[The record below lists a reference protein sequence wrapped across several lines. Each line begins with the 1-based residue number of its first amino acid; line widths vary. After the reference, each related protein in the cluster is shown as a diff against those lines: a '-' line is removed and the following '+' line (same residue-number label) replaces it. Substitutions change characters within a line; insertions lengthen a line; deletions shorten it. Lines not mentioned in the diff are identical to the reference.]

1 MLLPSFE
8 GQVFFILGKFFL
20 VRLLILFQFCLQ
32 IATQSKGQSFHSVVN
47 QAIPDDG
54 SWMELPLEVNG
65 LPLYLND
72 TFGLEFVSFRILHS
86 YVSDVEMHLISP
98 AGKDILLVAGVGGDG
113 DDMDSTVLGGFG
125 YPSIVSASP
134 PFDGTFRS
142 IQSLGQMNNGQI
154 GNGTWRLKI
163 KDNFPQDQG
172 FIINWHLS
180 FSNNPAGSF
189 LFSSSNLPIIT
200 LDTKGQTI
208 VDEPKIP
215 GQFRLIFQGQGQ
227 RNYLADSA
235 LFPILT
241 MGIELRGSSSQSFP
255 KKSYGFE
262 FRDNAGNDTAIS
274 LLGMPKE
281 SDWILSAN
289 YSDKTFMRNAF
300 AYFMASKMG
309 WYAPRTRYVE
319 LVLNG
324 EYQGIFVLTE
334 KIKRDAQRVNISS
347 LKISDTTGTNVTG
360 GYIFKID
367 KSTGN
372 DVDFF
377 TSQYPPTAQN
387 QGQTIRFFY
396 DYPKFED
403 IHPRQKE
410 YLKAYVDS
418 FENALASP
426 GYQHPTNGYR
436 RFMNTSSFVDYF
448 LINEWSKNTDGYRI
462 STFLTKPK
470 ITQNGGKLI
479 AGPVWDYDLAWRN
492 ADYCGGQN
500 TTGWEIDFPTV
511 CPDDYFQPPFW
522 WRRLRQ
528 DPAFN
533 QEVKC
538 RWEELTN
545 IIMPPSVRN
554 AWIDSVAGLLEEAQ
568 QRNFLYWPILGQYV
582 WPNPSPIPTTYS
594 GEVAALKNWLNNR
607 RSWIQANIGSTCL
620 VENQQEIKVEGLEG
634 IIIPNPNDGKFRIS
648 GISSDNGVFF
658 NALGKKIPIKI
669 YGNNEMDISH
679 LPEGCYWFRP
689 ENLSI
694 RPLKIIKR

>member
-1 MLLPSFE
+1 M
-8 GQVFFILGKFFL
+8 
-20 VRLLILFQFCLQ
+20 
-32 IATQSKGQSFHSVVN
+32 
-47 QAIPDDG
+47 
-54 SWMELPLEVNG
+54 NG
-65 LPLYLND
+65 LNSNLND
-72 TFGLEFVSFRILHS
+72 TFGLEFVSFRILHT
-86 YVSDVEMHLISP
+86 YVSDLEIYLVSP
-98 AGKDILLVAGVGGDG
+98 AGKEVLLFSGVGGGG
-113 DDMDSTVLGGFG
+113 DNLDSTVFGGFPF
-125 YPSIVSASP
+125 PSIVSANP
-134 PFDGTFRS
+134 PFDGTFRP
-142 IQSLGQMNNGQI
+142 IQSLGQMNLGQN
-154 GNGTWRLKI
+154 GNGSWRLKI
-163 KDNFPQDQG
+163 KDNYPQDQG
-172 FIINWHLS
+172 FIISWHLS
-180 FSNNPAGSF
+180 FSQNPASSF
-189 LFSSSNLPIIT
+189 PFANSNLPIIT

-208 VDEPKIP
+208 IDEPKTPAI
-215 GQFRLIFQGQGQ
+215 FRLIHQVQGE

-235 LFPILT
+235 QFSLWQ
-241 MGIELRGSSSQSFP
+241 MGIELRGSSSQGFP

-262 FRDNAGNDTAIS
+262 FRDISGNDTAIS
-274 LLGMPKE
+274 LLGMPEE

-289 YSDKTFMRNAF
+289 YSDKSLMRNTF
-300 AYFMASKMG
+300 TYFLANKMG

-324 EYQGIFVLTE
+324 EYQGIYVLME
-334 KIKRDAQRVNISS
+334 KIKRDANRVNISK
-347 LKISDTTGTNVTG
+347 LKISDTTGADVTG

-377 TSQYPPTAQN
+377 TSNFPPAAQS

-396 DYPKFED
+396 DYPKFEE

-418 FENALASP
+418 FENSLASP
-426 GYQHPTNGYR
+426 GYLHPTNGYR
-436 RFMNTSSFVDYF
+436 KFMHTPSFVDYF

-533 QEVKC
+533 QEAKC

-545 IIMPPSVRN
+545 NIMPPSIRN
-554 AWIDSVAGLLEEAQ
+554 AWIDSVASLLDEAQ
-568 QRNFLYWPILGQYV
+568 QRNFTFWPILGQYV

-594 GEVAALKNWLNNR
+594 GEVTALKNWLNNR
-607 RSWIQANIGSTCL
+607 KTWIQANLGSICL
-620 VENQQEIKVEGLEG
+620 VENQQDFKENKVE
-634 IIIPNPNDGKFRIS
+634 IHVFPNPNNGQFKVKEFL
-648 GISSDNGVFF
+648 SDLWVLQD
-658 NALGKKIPIKI
+658 ALGKKYSFKI
-669 YGNNEMDISH
+669 SETNEIDIRH
-679 LPEGCYWFRP
+679 LPAGCYWLMS
-689 ENLSI
+689 ENSGL
-694 RPLKIIKR
+694 RPLKIIKY